1 MSGPTSGR
9 GDGGPGVEEGSARG
23 AGAPTEPVVLPYG
36 SWPSPL
42 SRDAA
47 AVGAVRFG
55 GVVLSHD
62 ADGPVVRWSESRP
75 AEGGRSALVR
85 WSAGVVGDL
94 GGYEISARSLV
105 NEYGGGAFW
114 VDGDDVYWVDSATQ
128 RIHRIADGPADRRDG
143 TDWKWV
149 TTSPGPPRSQRYS
162 AGRVIP
168 GADWMVVERERHGV
182 IGADEPVNDIAAV
195 PTSYGAGPEEA
206 LVGDGDF
213 LAAPAV
219 SPDGRC
225 LAWLRWDH
233 PDLPWDAAE
242 LWAARLDVVG
252 GVPIVTD
259 ARRVAGG
266 HEGGERLG
274 LGRPVSVCLPEWSTD
289 GRLWWCD
296 DSLDWWQLRV
306 APHPG
311 LPEACDGVDPVFAEP
326 GEVGE
331 PRWVSGGRRYGFTDD
346 GRVVLVLTRDGMD
359 HVLVLDPDTG
369 EHEPLPGPALT
380 HVEHLSVSGH
390 HVALVAG
397 ACDLPTSVRLVD
409 LDAGTSEDLRRTPMP
424 LPVGAISVPE
434 PVRAPAPG
442 DDVVHGLLYMPR
454 SEVATGPEGELP
466 PLIVRIHGGPTAA
479 ARAELSTSVQF
490 WTTRGFAVV
499 DVNYRGSTG
508 YGRRYRDL
516 LRGRWGVADVEDCRS
531 MAATLAAEGRVAR
544 GALIRGGSAGG
555 FTALAALCADGAA
568 SERDGTPPVFAAGC
582 SLYGVTDLAALAA
595 ETHKF
600 ESRYLDGLVGPL
612 PGSEDVYAKR
622 SPLTNV
628 DSIRVPVLLLQG
640 GLDPVVPLSQAE
652 VLRDAL
658 AANGVPHALEVYP
671 DEAHG
676 FRSAATIVAALGAEL
691 AFYGAVL
698 GVTPA
703 DRLPPVHLE
712 PGIG

>member
-1 MSGPTSGR
+1 MSTAPGR
-9 GDGGPGVEEGSARG
+9 A
-23 AGAPTEPVVLPYG
+23 VLPFG
-36 SWPSPL
+36 EWPSPL

-55 GVVLSHD
+55 GVWLSHD
-62 ADGPVVRWSESRP
+62 DDGPVVRWTESRP

-85 WSAGVVGDL
+85 WSGGELGDL
-94 GGYEISARSLV
+94 GEPTTSARSLV

-114 VDGDDVYWVDSATQ
+114 VHGDDVFWVDAPTQ
-128 RIHRIADGPADRRDG
+128 RIDRVADGPSARRSG
-143 TDWKWV
+143 ATTLKWV
-149 TTSPGPPRSQRYS
+149 TRTPHARSWRYA
-162 AGRVIP
+162 AGRVVP
-168 GADWMVVERERHGV
+168 GSEWMVVERERHPVTGS
-182 IGADEPVNDIAAV
+182 DEPVNEIAAV
-195 PTSYGAGPEEA
+195 PTRYGGDERT
-206 LVGDGDF
+206 LVAAGDF
-213 LAAPAV
+213 VAAPAV
-219 SPDGRC
+219 SPDGRF

-242 LWAARLDVVG
+242 LWAARLEFVD
-252 GVPIVTD
+252 GVPLVTD
-259 ARRVAGG
+259 GRRVAGG
-266 HEGGERLG
+266 HEGGVLLG
-274 LGRPVSVCLPEWSTD
+274 LGRPVSVCLPEWAPD

-296 DSLDWWQLRV
+296 DSLDWWQLRA
-306 APHPG
+306 APGPG
-311 LPEACDGVDPVFAEP
+311 LPDACDSVEPVLAEP

-346 GRVVLVLTRDGMD
+346 GRVVLTLTRDGMD
-359 HVLVLDPDTG
+359 RVLVLDPSTG
-369 EHEPLPGPALT
+369 DHEPLPGPELT
-380 HVEHLSVSGH
+380 HVEQLSVSGH

-397 ACDLPTSVRLVD
+397 AYDLPTSVRLVD
-409 LDAGTSEDLRRTPMP
+409 LDAGTSEDLRATP
-424 LPVGAISVPE
+424 LPLPAGAISVPE
-434 PVRAPAPG
+434 PVRAPAPRG
-442 DDVVHGLLYMPR
+442 EVVHGLLYMPR
-454 SEVATGPEGELP
+454 SEVAVGPEGERP

-516 LRGRWGVADVEDCRS
+516 LRGSWGVADVEDCRS
-531 MAATLAAEGRVAR
+531 MAASLAQEGRVAP

-555 FTALAALCADGAA
+555 FTTLAALCSDGAT
-568 SERDGTPPVFAAGC
+568 SERDGTEPVFAAGC

-612 PGSEDVYAKR
+612 PGSEEVYAQR
-622 SPLTNV
+622 SPLRNA
-628 DSIRVPVLLLQG
+628 DRIRVPVLLLQG
-640 GLDPVVPLSQAE
+640 ALDPVVPLSQAE
-652 VLRDAL
+652 VLSEACT
-658 AANGVPHALEVYP
+658 ANGVPHALEVYP

-676 FRSAATIVAALGAEL
+676 FRSAGTIVAALGAEL

-703 DRLPPVHLE
+703 DRLPPLALVS
-712 PGIG
+712 GVD